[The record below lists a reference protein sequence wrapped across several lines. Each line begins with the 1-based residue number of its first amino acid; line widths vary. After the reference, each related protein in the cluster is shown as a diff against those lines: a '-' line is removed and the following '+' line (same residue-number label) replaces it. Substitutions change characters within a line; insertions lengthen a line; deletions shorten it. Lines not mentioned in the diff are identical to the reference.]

1 MNILV
6 DAHGPAGD
14 ADFNSIY
21 NISAEQ
27 LAIAPE
33 STENRTDE
41 KTPIRKEGHNAD
53 SPMIKP

>member
-14 ADFNSIY
+14 ADFNSID

-27 LAIAPE
+27 MLAIAPE
-33 STENRTDE
+33 ETTEDNRTDE
-41 KTPIRKEGHNAD
+41 KTPTIQKDRA
-53 SPMIKP
+53 MIKP